1 MRISVSG
8 ISNFEVTPA
17 LRDYAEKKIGRLS
30 RHFNYL
36 NNDSIEAKVK
46 MHVENGRHIVEVTL
60 STGDLLLRGEEENKD
75 MYAAIDLVADKLD
88 KQIEKYKTKLVRSL
102 RKNIPREATVLEDLN
117 RDMEKEEEEKFR
129 VVKIKRFPVKPMS
142 VDEAILQMDLLGH
155 NFFVF
160 NNAETEEINV
170 VYRRKDGNYGLIA
183 PEY

>member
-1 MRISVSG
+1 MRVSVSG
-8 ISNFEVTPA
+8 VSNFEVTPA

-36 NNDSIEAKVK
+36 NNDNIEAKVK

-60 STGDLLLRGEEENKD
+60 SAGDLLLRGEEENKD

-102 RKNIPREATVLEDLN
+102 RKNVPKEAVVLEDLN
-117 RDMEKEEEEKFR
+117 KDVEKQDEENFK
-129 VVKIKRFPVKPMS
+129 VVKTKRFPVKPMS
-142 VDEAILQMDLLGH
+142 IDEAILQMNLLGH
-155 NFFVF
+155 SFFVF

-170 VYRRKDGNYGLIA
+170 VYKRKDGNYGLIA